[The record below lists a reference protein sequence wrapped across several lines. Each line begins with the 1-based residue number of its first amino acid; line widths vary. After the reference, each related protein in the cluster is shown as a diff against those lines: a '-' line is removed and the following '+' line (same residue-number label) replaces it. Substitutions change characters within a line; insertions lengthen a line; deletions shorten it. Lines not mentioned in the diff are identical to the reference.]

1 MENDIQF
8 SHRPVMLDECM
19 EGLAIRPDGIYV
31 DGTAG
36 GAGHSSEILRRLGEK
51 GRLIAIDQDPDAI
64 EVIKERI
71 GGDKRVTVVHSNFS
85 QLKEILSG
93 LEIDSV
99 DGVMADLG
107 VSSHQFDKAERGFSY
122 NNDAVLDMRMSQQGM
137 SAKDVVNTYSE
148 RDLTRIFRDYGEE
161 KFASRIARS
170 IVSIRQEKEIETTLE
185 LAEIIKNAIPAATR
199 RSGGHPAKRCFQ
211 AIRLEVNGELEKLS
225 ATLDDMFYSLNKEG
239 RVAIITFH
247 SLEDRIVKK
256 AFAKYCKGCECP
268 PQTPIC
274 ICGKTPDGRLP
285 FKKVLP
291 GEREIEVNPRS
302 RSAKLRVAEKI

>member
-1 MENDIQF
+1 MNKMEF
-8 SHRPVMLDECM
+8 SHVSVLLNETVDA
-19 EGLAIRPDGIYV
+19 LNIKPDGIYV
-31 DGTAG
+31 DCTTG
-36 GAGHSSEILRRLGEK
+36 GAGHSSEILHRLGEN
-51 GRLIAIDQDPDAI
+51 GRLIAFDQDPDAI

-71 GGDKRVTVVHSNFS
+71 GHDKRVTVVHSNFS
-85 QLKEILSG
+85 ELKRVLAELG
-93 LEIDSV
+93 IDAV

-170 IVSIRQEKEIETTLE
+170 IVNIRQEKEIETTLE

-211 AIRLEVNGELEKLS
+211 AIRLEVNGELEKLQN
-225 ATLDDMFYSLNKEG
+225 TLDDMFYCLREEG

-291 GEREIEVNPRS
+291 SEREIEVNPRS
-302 RSAKLRVAEKI
+302 RSATLRCVERIK

>member
-1 MENDIQF
+1 MEF
-8 SHRPVMLDECM
+8 SHISVLLKETVDA
-19 EGLAIRPDGIYV
+19 LNIKPDGIYV
-31 DGTAG
+31 DCTTG
-36 GAGHSSEILRRLGEK
+36 GAGHSREILSRLGEN

-71 GGDKRVTVVHSNFS
+71 GHDKRVTVVHSNFS
-85 QLKEILSG
+85 ELKKILAD
-93 LEIDSV
+93 LEIEAV

-148 RDLTRIFRDYGEE
+148 RELIRIFRDYGEE

-170 IVSIRQEKEIETTLE
+170 IVNLRQEKEIETTLE

-199 RSGGHPAKRCFQ
+199 RNGGHPAKRCFQ
-211 AIRLEVNGELEKLS
+211 AIRLEVNGELEKLQN
-225 ATLDDMFYSLNKEG
+225 TLDDMFYSLKKEG
-239 RVAIITFH
+239 RVVIITFH

-256 AFAKYCKGCECP
+256 AFVKYCKGCECP

-274 ICGKTPDGRLP
+274 ICGKTPDGFLP

-291 GEREIEVNPRS
+291 CEREIEVNKRS
-302 RSAKLRVAEKI
+302 RSATLRCVERIK

>member
-1 MENDIQF
+1 MEF
-8 SHRPVMLDECM
+8 SHISVLLNETVDA
-19 EGLAIRPDGIYV
+19 LNIKPDGIYV
-31 DGTAG
+31 DCTTG
-36 GAGHSSEILRRLGEK
+36 GAGHSSEILRRLGEN
-51 GRLIAIDQDPDAI
+51 GRLIAFDQDPDAI

-71 GGDKRVTVVHSNFS
+71 GHDKRVTVVHSNFS
-85 QLKEILSG
+85 ELKSVLNQLG
-93 LEIDSV
+93 IDSV

-170 IVSIRQEKEIETTLE
+170 IVNIRQEKEIETTLE

-211 AIRLEVNGELEKLS
+211 AIRLEVNGELEKLQN
-225 ATLDDMFYSLNKEG
+225 TLDDMFYCLGKEG

-291 GEREIEVNPRS
+291 SEREIEVNPRS
-302 RSAKLRVAEKI
+302 RSATLRCVERIK

>member
-1 MENDIQF
+1 MEF
-8 SHRPVMLDECM
+8 SHISVLLKETVDA
-19 EGLAIRPDGIYV
+19 LNIKPDGIYV
-31 DGTAG
+31 DCTTG
-36 GAGHSSEILRRLGEK
+36 GAGHSREILSRLGEN

-71 GGDKRVTVVHSNFS
+71 GHDKRVTVVHSNFS
-85 QLKEILSG
+85 ELKKILAD
-93 LEIDSV
+93 LEIEAV

-148 RDLTRIFRDYGEE
+148 RELTRIFRDYGEE

-170 IVSIRQEKEIETTLE
+170 IVNLRQEKEIETTLE

-211 AIRLEVNGELEKLS
+211 AIRLEVNGELEKLQN
-225 ATLDDMFYSLNKEG
+225 TLDDMFYSLKKEG

-274 ICGKTPDGRLP
+274 ICGKTPDGFLP

-291 GEREIEVNPRS
+291 CEREIEVNPRS
-302 RSAKLRVAEKI
+302 RSATLRCVVDISI

>member
-1 MENDIQF
+1 MEF
-8 SHRPVMLDECM
+8 SHISVLLNETVDA
-19 EGLAIRPDGIYV
+19 LNIKPDGIYV
-31 DGTAG
+31 DCTTG
-36 GAGHSSEILRRLGEK
+36 GAGHSSEILRRLGEN
-51 GRLIAIDQDPDAI
+51 GRLIAFDQDPDAI

-71 GGDKRVTVVHSNFS
+71 GHDKRVTVVHSNFS
-85 QLKEILSG
+85 ELKSVLNQLG
-93 LEIDSV
+93 IDSV

-170 IVSIRQEKEIETTLE
+170 IVNIRQEKEIETTLE

-211 AIRLEVNGELEKLS
+211 AIRLEVNGELEKLQN
-225 ATLDDMFYSLNKEG
+225 TLDDMFYCLGKEG

-256 AFAKYCKGCECP
+256 AFTKYCKGCECP

-291 GEREIEVNPRS
+291 SEREIEVNPRS
-302 RSAKLRVAEKI
+302 RSATLRCVERIK

>member
-1 MENDIQF
+1 
-8 SHRPVMLDECM
+8 
-19 EGLAIRPDGIYV
+19 
-31 DGTAG
+31 
-36 GAGHSSEILRRLGEK
+36 
-51 GRLIAIDQDPDAI
+51 
-64 EVIKERI
+64 
-71 GGDKRVTVVHSNFS
+71 
-85 QLKEILSG
+85 
-93 LEIDSV
+93 
-99 DGVMADLG
+99 
-107 VSSHQFDKAERGFSY
+107 
-122 NNDAVLDMRMSQQGM
+122 MRMSQQGM

-148 RDLTRIFRDYGEE
+148 RELTRIFRDYGEE

-170 IVSIRQEKEIETTLE
+170 IVTLRQEKEIETTLE

-211 AIRLEVNGELEKLS
+211 AIRLEVNGELEKLQN
-225 ATLDDMFYSLNKEG
+225 TLDDMFYSLNKEG

-247 SLEDRIVKK
+247 SLEDRIVKR

-291 GEREIEVNPRS
+291 CEREIEVNKRS
-302 RSAKLRVAEKI
+302 RSATLRCVERIK